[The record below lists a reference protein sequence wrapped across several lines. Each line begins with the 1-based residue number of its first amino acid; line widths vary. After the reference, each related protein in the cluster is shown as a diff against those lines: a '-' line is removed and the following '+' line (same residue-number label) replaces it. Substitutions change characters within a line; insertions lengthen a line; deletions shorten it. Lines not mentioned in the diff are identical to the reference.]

1 MGLFDKLK
9 PRHVDSV
16 TPTNELY
23 DELKEH
29 LFAVV
34 VISIF
39 EFIVSIF
46 AAGFAYISASGILTT
61 FSGNVRRIQLTL
73 KNCFTYG
80 IQCWWLALI
89 ITGFLIYHTFRLYRS
104 LRKSYQKNYKD
115 NYLKSKKETYG
126 GAHFQTEEELNQNFS
141 IYSDIEDTDED
152 VYGTDAYGNIYC
164 LRWQPGMNKNE
175 LFYGSPGCGKSA
187 AIVKNKIYQGIRRG
201 VSLIVTDTKGDLY
214 KETSAVARECGYR
227 VRILNLKPK
236 ELRNSDGIDLFHSL
250 DPMDDSLD
258 IQADVVTNII
268 FNNTTGL
275 KEVEDYWH
283 KNEYNLVKMVILILV
298 TEKPYITLGKN
309 KLPEIYNFLAEHSP
323 DSLEKKMSSYNEDS
337 IIYKC
342 YKVFAEADKKN
353 QGQIINGAAIRLQKL
368 ANPILQK
375 VLATNEMD
383 PILPMKQKCIYYI
396 VIPDQDNTF
405 RFISQLYFT
414 RTFMDQCDYSDSL
427 TREEKKKQ
435 LPVVYVLDEYKNTG
449 GIVGLPEKIATVRSR
464 KIELTII
471 LQDSN
476 QLLSLYDEY
485 DAATIKNCCVVKGML
500 STNDPST
507 AKEFSELLGS
517 QTVIVENLRYL
528 EDAADIVHAQNT
540 IQKTLGEGERPLM
553 LPEEFMNGKMSRDE
567 IIYAI
572 SGMPPVRLLKYFAEK
587 SGEAIHPMEAWG
599 MELGEKKTSR
609 HKPRWRHLM
618 EQEQAKAAASQTVNP
633 MAGFTEENV
642 ANNTTPPVDNE
653 TTPSSPTSNT
663 VNESRNNKQ
672 EQPANAKT
680 STDDVDDFFGFELS

>member
-16 TPTNELY
+16 TPTKELY

-29 LFAVV
+29 VFVV
-34 VISIF
+34 IVISII
-39 EFIVSIF
+39 EFVASIF
-46 AAGFAYISASGILTT
+46 AAGFVFISANDIITT
-61 FSGNVRRIQLTL
+61 FSSNVRSIKLTL
-73 KNCFTYG
+73 KNCFIYG
-80 IQCWWLALI
+80 FQHLWLTLI
-89 ITGFLIYHTFRLYRS
+89 ITGFLIFHSFRLYRS
-104 LRKSYQKNYKD
+104 IRRTYQKNYKD

-126 GAHFQTEEELNQNFS
+126 GAHFQTTDELNQNFA
-141 IYSDIEDTDED
+141 IYPDIENTVED
-152 VYGTDAYGNIYC
+152 VYGTDESGNIYC

-250 DPMDDSLD
+250 NPMDDSID

-298 TEKPYITLGKN
+298 TEKPYIALGKN

-323 DSLEKKMSSYNEDS
+323 DSLEQKMSSYSEDS

-342 YKVFAEADKKN
+342 YKVFAEADKKI

-383 PILPMKQKCIYYI
+383 PILPMKEKCIYYI

-507 AKEFSELLGS
+507 AKEFSELLGT
-517 QTVIVENLRYL
+517 QTIVVENLRYY
-528 EDAADIVHAQNT
+528 EDAADIVHAQEI

-599 MELGEKKTSR
+599 MELGEKKTSK
-609 HKPRWRHLM
+609 HKPRWRYLM
-618 EQEQAKAAASQTVNP
+618 EQEQVKSAAEQNANP
-633 MAGFTEENV
+633 MAGFAEETSEPRTTSMPNSKTAQPSPV
-642 ANNTTPPVDNE
+642 PKNSKSEHSTNTK
-653 TTPSSPTSNT
+653 PSTSDT
-663 VNESRNNKQ
+663 
-672 EQPANAKT
+672 
-680 STDDVDDFFGFELS
+680 VDDFFGFEIS